1 MRNDDHAATGGVLHA
16 SSGEGHIYS
25 APGGAGVYRQ
35 TTTSDGTAHL
45 VASGE
50 FDMDS
55 SPCLQRA
62 LTHAR
67 GEGATSIELNVV
79 DVVFGDSTFLQVLV
93 RAHHELNRVT
103 LVGPVPHHLRQL
115 FDLTGTADPFHGTT

>member
-1 MRNDDHAATGGVLHA
+1 MRNDDRARTDAVLHA
-16 SSGEGHIYS
+16 STGEGHIYS

-35 TTTSDGTAHL
+35 VTRPDGTAHL

-62 LTHAR
+62 LADAR
-67 GEGATSIELNVV
+67 ADGATSVHL
-79 DVVFGDSTFLQVLV
+79 DVAAVAFGDSTFLHVLG
-93 RAHHELNRVT
+93 RAHHELRHVT
-103 LVGPVPHHLRQL
+103 LTGSVPHHLRQL
-115 FDLTGTADPFHGTT
+115 LDLTGTADLFHYAT